1 MLAKDEFEE
10 CVALLSA
17 YYEDQK
23 YAMQGCFSRAQWAA
37 RKIAEDLLIISYD
50 KTPFDNCE
58 GK

>member
-23 YAMQGCFSRAQWAA
+23 YAMQDVFPVLNG
-37 RKIAEDLLIISYD
+37 LLGKLP
-50 KTPFDNCE
+50 KTY
-58 GK
+58 